1 MKTLFLYGPQVQ
13 FNSERFSLLVSEVSY
28 KKKFYHLWYQL
39 FIGFADNIFSYLPI
53 PISRSQLV
61 KVML

>member
-1 MKTLFLYGPQVQ
+1 MKTMILYGPQVQ

-28 KKKFYHLWYQL
+28 KNKVLSSL
-39 FIGFADNIFSYLPI
+39 IPIIGFADSIFSYLPI
-53 PISRSQLV
+53 PIFWSQLV